1 VHPQA
6 SLPANPTAQ
15 QPISHALDEDHHAF
29 FTGFDFPHS
38 VGFQAQLFSDK
49 RFNEHL
55 GSFPFLG
62 CWETTTKGYRTE
74 VQLLFLLFTPGDSKA
89 LNANYT
95 FGIATFYCK
104 LKN

>member
-6 SLPANPTAQ
+6 PLPANSAAQ
-15 QPISHALDEDHHAF
+15 QPISHSLDVHNHALFPD
-29 FTGFDFPHS
+29 FDFPYP

-62 CWETTTKGYRTE
+62 CRGK
-74 VQLLFLLFTPGDSKA
+74 QP
-89 LNANYT
+89 
-95 FGIATFYCK
+95 
-104 LKN
+104 